1 MPQLRVLLGYQ
12 QGQVFS
18 LESGVFSI
26 GRDPETNV
34 MLHPESAGSR
44 RHAEIFTHNG
54 AWRLRDLGSVNGTK
68 LNGLRIAEAA
78 LADKDEVVIGDN
90 VFVFEDEDG
99 VVSAIAEAA
108 SRALPAESRGV
119 MHRPAVRE
127 MVEKLSTSIA
137 AIGREWGEED
147 AENGGVAGDVLAA
160 LISRGH
166 VVFAGA
172 GDGGIVR
179 PLAGMFD
186 LKYERVNFTSAVA
199 ERDLFGIEGGD
210 VAGRCVQGPI
220 FTQMFFAEDFNRA
233 SNGTQ
238 MALCGAME
246 EYSVVA
252 EGMRVALEP
261 LFFVMATQG
270 GIGEEGTRALSPERL
285 DRFMFSIAARS
296 MSVPPEGAL
305 KKILNAREI
314 MDLQKT
320 VGDLPMS
327 DHLVKYAIRIVRAT
341 RPADSCAPEF
351 IRKYVSSGTGPR
363 GAHALVLGAKA
374 RAIIAGRSLVTAEDI
389 RGAARCALSHRV
401 FGNAAALREG
411 ANGEAIVRRLVA
423 GIGEP

>member
-18 LESGVFSI
+18 LANGTLLI
-26 GRDPETNV
+26 GRDPNTNV
-34 MLHPESAGSR
+34 MLHPDSSGSR
-44 RHAEIFTHNG
+44 RHAEIFHKEG
-54 AWRLRDLGSVNGTK
+54 MWRLRDLGSVNGTK
-68 LNGLRIAEAA
+68 LNGERVAEAP
-78 LADKDEVVIGDN
+78 LGDKDEVVIGDN

-127 MVEKLSTSIA
+127 LVEKLCERMA
-137 AIGREWGEED
+137 AFERECVGD
-147 AENGGVAGDVLAA
+147 CAESDGIVGDVLAV

-166 VVFAGA
+166 VVLNGSGRA
-172 GDGGIVR
+172 GDGAFVSA
-179 PLAGMFD
+179 LAGMFD
-186 LKYERVNFTSAVA
+186 LKCEHVRFTGAVT
-199 ERDLFGIEGGD
+199 ERDLFAVEN
-210 VAGRCVQGPI
+210 AGRCVQGPI
-220 FTQMFFAEDFNRA
+220 FTQVFFAEEFNRA
-233 SNGTQ
+233 TDGTQ
-238 MALCGAME
+238 SALSAAME

-252 EGMRVALEP
+252 EGMSVALEP

-270 GIGEEGTRALSPERL
+270 GIGEEGIRALSPERL
-285 DRFMFSIAARS
+285 DRFMFNVATRAVGVSPRAA
-296 MSVPPEGAL
+296 A
-305 KKILNAREI
+305 KKILNVREI

-320 VGDLPMS
+320 AGDLPMS
-327 DHLVKYAIRIVRAT
+327 DHLVQYAIRIVRAT
-341 RPADSCAPEF
+341 RPADASAPDF
-351 IRKYVSSGTGPR
+351 IRKYVTSGAGPR
-363 GAHALVLGAKA
+363 GAHGLVLGAKA
-374 RAIIAGRSLVTAEDI
+374 RALIAGRSLVTAEDI